1 MVRRIVVV
9 PHNPAWAAAFAAEAR
24 FWRGILGPQVVAI
37 EHIGSTAI
45 PGMPAKPI
53 IDMLITVH
61 DIDDVGA
68 HDAALVA
75 AGYWPR
81 GENGIPGRRFYVKG
95 TDEARTH
102 HVHVF
107 GVDSPEVERHLAF
120 RDFMIAHPAEAQAY
134 ARLKEDLAARFPEDA
149 EGYVAGKDAFV
160 QEREARASAWRRDR
174 ES

>member
-1 MVRRIVVV
+1 
-9 PHNPAWAAAFAAEAR
+9 
-24 FWRGILGPQVVAI
+24 
-37 EHIGSTAI
+37 S
-45 PGMPAKPI
+45 
-53 IDMLITVH
+53 LI
-61 DIDDVGA
+61 
-68 HDAALVA
+68 A

-107 GVDSPEVERHLAF
+107 GADSPEVERHLAF